1 MKKIT
6 LLMLLLVVSIVTSSC
21 FPRSFGMMAPTEV
34 PETFS
39 TAAEDAETISSDI
52 FLPEAPEEY
61 VLPDVIRDYHADDRF
76 VTDKITSNHTEYFV
90 TEASQNRYFNGVLGR
105 DNNDF
110 NLGFYVL
117 DLETGASFGYNA
129 RGRFAPA
136 CTIKAG
142 YALFVCRQIAK
153 GEGSFEETMVYEGK
167 HYVKGTST
175 IRKLGLGAELTVY
188 QLIEHMLYES
198 DNIAYYMLIDR
209 FGYDG
214 YNELMEQL
222 GVINRIGVGNRWSP
236 LSPLDLGLIWKEIY
250 NFRDE
255 CPEGRFLWEQLTTNR
270 LNDIA
275 AALKNQGGIE
285 YDVIAHKS
293 GWSED
298 AYGDAGIVMSDHPYI
313 IVVMTDAK
321 ALTKPYP
328 FFTTVVWLDKLMKN
342 YHAWYD
348 EQTAEET
355 TAEEMT
361 EAITDSSN

>member
-6 LLMLLLVVSIVTSSC
+6 LLILLLVVSIVTSSC
-21 FPRSFGMMAPTEV
+21 IPRSFGMMAPTEV

-105 DNNDF
+105 DNNKF

-117 DLETGASFGYNA
+117 DLETGASFGYNS
-129 RGRFAPA
+129 RGRFPPA

-236 LSPLDLGLIWKEIY
+236 LSPLDLGLIWQEIY

-255 CPEGRFLWEQLTTNR
+255 CPEGRFLWEQLTTNN
-270 LNDIA
+270 LNDIRI
-275 AALKNQGGIE
+275 ALEDYGNVY

-293 GWSED
+293 GWSEN
-298 AYGDAGIVMSDHPYI
+298 AYGDAGLVVSDHPYI
-313 IVVMTDAK
+313 IVVMTDSDV
-321 ALTKPYP
+321 KPYA
-328 FFTTVVWLDKLMKN
+328 FFSTVVWLDKLMKN
-342 YHAWYD
+342 YHEWYD
-348 EQTAEET
+348 EQMTEET
-355 TAEEMT
+355 T
-361 EAITDSSN
+361 EALTDSN